1 MNKLEE
7 DKKQINKMLDNI
19 YEGLEFEDDE
29 DIRELYLKQKHALK
43 TALNYIDNSISK
55 EVIEEKIEEL
65 KNRKMDIVT
74 SPIYSRDEKLSI
86 LKRNQIKRKILQEL
100 LEGK

>member
-1 MNKLEE
+1 MNKELEE

-19 YEGLEFEDDE
+19 YDGLEFEDDE

-43 TALNYIDNSISK
+43 TALNHIDNSISK
-55 EVIEEKIEEL
+55 ELIEEKIEEL
-65 KNRKMDIVT
+65 NEDIED
-74 SPIYSRDEKLSI
+74 Y
-86 LKRNQIKRKILQEL
+86 LKTDKSGRFTRTNCIFTYKKEALQEL